1 MLNLK
6 WTEKIQ
12 CLNAFEFNKVK
23 WCRRSMKK
31 MLISNERKTHFCK
44 INKTVSFFQFF
55 WVSLIFGLDSPWK
68 TGIYGPSIQKHYQ
81 LIIFIKN
88 FHVGFT
94 EFMSV
99 FIQIW
104 TRGFG
109 LIRSSLISRSVTW
122 LTVIFRFLWVILW
135 GLSEKKVWKN
145 FWIFYKFSDL
155 SRFPANVS

>member
-1 MLNLK
+1 MSNH
-6 WTEKIQ
+6 TFHFQ
-12 CLNAFEFNKVK
+12 F
-23 WCRRSMKK
+23 WC
-31 MLISNERKTHFCK
+31 LISNELKKYSVWMLLNLTKWSDVGDQWRKCLFQTKEKHISAKLTKVCQ
-44 INKTVSFFQFF
+44 FFQLFEK
-55 WVSLIFGLDSPWK
+55 I
-68 TGIYGPSIQKHYQ
+68 GIYGPSIQKHYQ
-81 LIIFIKN
+81 LIIFNKN

-94 EFMSV
+94 EFMPV